1 MINENHFHNYNSSSS
16 LYSFI
21 LSFIS
26 LVSEPIIA
34 KNVESPM
41 ATLPS
46 VVDDGQTSV
55 EFAGSQSILS
65 SFGTPSVNLTFS
77 VRLDHMNYLV

>member
-1 MINENHFHNYNSSSS
+1 
-16 LYSFI
+16 
-21 LSFIS
+21 
-26 LVSEPIIA
+26 
-34 KNVESPM
+34 M

-55 EFAGSQSILS
+55 EFVGSQSILS
-65 SFGTPSVNLTFS
+65 SFGTPPVNLTFF

>member
-1 MINENHFHNYNSSSS
+1 
-16 LYSFI
+16 
-21 LSFIS
+21 
-26 LVSEPIIA
+26 
-34 KNVESPM
+34 M